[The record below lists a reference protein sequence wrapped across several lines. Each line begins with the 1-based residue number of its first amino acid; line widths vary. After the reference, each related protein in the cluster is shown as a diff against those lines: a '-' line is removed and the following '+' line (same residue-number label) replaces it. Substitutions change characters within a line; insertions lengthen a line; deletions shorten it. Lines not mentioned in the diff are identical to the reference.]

1 MADQTDTPVENE
13 EATNNTLEAS
23 VDEEQ
28 PSRKSKG
35 SSKTTDKRRRTTSSS
50 ADSASGNE
58 SSDSDSNGEGD
69 SSNSS
74 SSEANPKRKKSA
86 SSPKH
91 VGDADYR
98 RFDTGAQART
108 KLELTNDMHKYLNEK
123 FKIYVKDKA
132 IQESV
137 LDSNPVPDA
146 ESLKIPKVDGYLNE
160 IFDTLGKSY
169 GRESDGTL
177 SKTQA
182 RINNVM
188 GPLGK
193 LWLNL
198 EKVRTD
204 DSTDELDLF
213 DCLKLVEQSV
223 TLLGQAN
230 VSLTYARR
238 LSILGRLTGDMKKAK
253 KLLSKHESS
262 LSSSHKNLFGKRF
275 YKALS
280 KATKIRKS
288 TKDISQHL
296 AGFSKPSRPSAY
308 KGPPLRRDS
317 YRGRGPRDS
326 HQPFRG
332 MPSSHGRGGGR
343 TVSFKPRP
351 PSRPFNKGK
360 SVRFRFKRRS
370 PDAQSPIAG
379 STLPGGINSVC
390 SSSSTVHGAEHHP
403 CKPKPPSGGAA
414 ATFSEQLEITDTG
427 SVHFEN
433 DQGGTDSLCRTP
445 KAGTGPLSDLSQ
457 PAGKACDRT
466 GNCRNVAERGD
477 SGGLPPER
485 GIYKY
490 SFLSQKER
498 WGEQTCNQLKTVEQF
513 CCLST
518 FQNGGAALAKAFSPE
533 GRLDDK
539 NRSEGCLLY
548 CANRSRAPAAPSF
561 YLWGHEVP
569 VYMPSI
575 WLGTSPPSIHQAFKA
590 CCSSSSK
597 TGSENDYLF
606 RRYHYIQSDSGRY
619 FEGQGLH
626 SVAASEFRLYYKL
639 EEISFTPSPVHGVP
653 RFSDQF
659 IGDETIFATGE
670 NDPTYSDL
678 QRFNSGE
685 KSLSENSLSDY
696 WETDLIYTG
705 SFSGT
710 PPLPAFAKAPSKGFV
725 DGQGVRDSCPSER
738 GLSGRPS
745 VVDRPNVQLEW
756 SLDNHTS
763 PRLDNNDGCVA
774 EGLGG
779 SVPGETHKGTL
790 DTGGIQFS
798 SHKCFGAE
806 SSSFCCEG
814 LHSQSKAASC
824 PPENGQQDS
833 SCLLVE
839 DGGDTVPCIT
849 KYSPGTVG
857 ICPKQADNPDSRVS
871 ARGIKPRSGLGIQT
885 FQGFQ
890 QLETQSD
897 SFPGIRSPVGSPDN
911 RSICRSYE
919 YSASKLYKLVPR
931 PICSWDGCISD
942 SLDKPEGLQFSTFL
956 NDMSL
961 SGKDPK
967 GSGDNCPDN
976 TNLAYTSLVPSPS
989 RDVLQTANS
998 AAPSE
1003 QSVAFPQPA
1012 ATPSS
1017 SAGPPVI
1024 SGLDG
1029 YRQNLLADGISE
1041 QTSELLRSH
1050 SWRTGTAGAY
1060 NSAWKQWSSWCRQR
1074 KIDPFCSSVASVADY
1089 LTELLKQGKSY
1100 RTINS
1105 HRSAISAFH
1114 PPIGGVRVGQHEL
1127 ICKVVGACFNANP
1140 PQPRYVVTWDVDK
1153 VLDYIHMLGD
1163 NSTLSNKC
1171 LTLKLS
1177 MLLALSSAGRC
1188 SDLRALDVR
1197 YMSIKDS
1204 SIVFELAQLT
1214 KSRKK
1219 GQNPIKQTFE
1229 KFEGDPM
1236 LCVFSTITCYLERS
1250 KGWRADSNKHQLLL
1264 SYVKPHKEVVPCTI
1278 AGWLVQLMNLA
1289 GIDTSEFRAHSV
1301 RGASTSKAK
1310 AKGLSCKEIME
1321 IAKWRKESTFRRHY
1335 LREVACNKQAQDSF
1349 QAVVLQG

>member
-23 VDEEQ
+23 VEKEQAEQ

-50 ADSASGNE
+50 ADSASGDE
-58 SSDSDSNGEGD
+58 SSESDSNGEGD
-69 SSNSS
+69 SSSSS

-98 RFDTGAQART
+98 RFDTGAQAHT

-198 EKVRTD
+198 EKIRTD

-296 AGFSKPSRPSAY
+296 AGSSKPSRPSAY
-308 KGPPLRRDS
+308 KGSPLRRDS

-332 MPSSHGRGGGR
+332 MPSSRGRGGGR

-370 PDAQSPIAG
+370 PDSQSPIAG
-379 STLPGGINSVC
+379 STLPGGISSVC
-390 SSSSTVHGAEHHP
+390 SPSSTVHGAEHHP

-433 DQGGTDSLCRTP
+433 DRGSTDSLCRTP

-490 SFLSQKER
+490 SFLSEKER

-561 YLWGHEVP
+561 YLWG
-569 VYMPSI
+569 
-575 WLGTSPPSIHQAFKA
+575 T
-590 CCSSSSK
+590 
-597 TGSENDYLF
+597 
-606 RRYHYIQSDSGRY
+606 RYH
-619 FEGQGLH
+619 FTCLPFGLGPAPLLFAKLLKPV
-626 SVAASEFRLYYKL
+626 VALLRRLGLRMIIYLDDIIIFNQTL
-639 EEISFTPSPVHGVP
+639 E
-653 RFSDQF
+653 
-659 IGDETIFATGE
+659 GE

-678 QRFNSGE
+678 QKFNSGE

-705 SFSGT
+705 SFSST
-710 PPLPAFAKAPSKGFV
+710 PPLPTFAKAPSKGFV
-725 DGQGVRDSCPSER
+725 DGQGVRDRCPSER

-779 SVPGETHKGTL
+779 SVPGEAHKGTL

-857 ICPKQADNPDSRVS
+857 ICPKQADNPDCRIS
-871 ARGIKPRSGLGIQT
+871 AEGIKPRSRLGIKT

-890 QLETQSD
+890 QLETQSN
-897 SFPGIRSPVGSPDN
+897 SVPGIRSPVGSPDN
-911 RSICRSYE
+911 RSVCRSYE
-919 YSASKLYKLVPR
+919 YSASNLYKLVPR

-942 SLDKPEGLQFSTFL
+942 SLDKSEGLQFSTFL
-956 NDMSL
+956 NDMSV
-961 SGKDPK
+961 SGEDPK

-976 TNLAYTSLVPSPS
+976 TNLAYTSVVPSPS
-989 RDVLQTANS
+989 RDVVQTANS

-1003 QSVAFPQPA
+1003 RSVAFPQLA

-1017 SAGPPVI
+1017 SSGPPVI

-1089 LTELLKQGKSY
+1089 LTEMLKQGKSY

-1153 VLDYIHMLGD
+1153 VLDYIHGLGD
-1163 NSTLSNKC
+1163 NSTLSNKW

-1177 MLLALSSAGRC
+1177 ILLALSSAGRC

-1229 KFEGDPM
+1229 KFEDDPL

-1264 SYVKPHKEVVPCTI
+1264 SYVKPHKGVVPCTI

>member
-1 MADQTDTPVENE
+1 MDQTDTPVENE

-28 PSRKSKG
+28 PSRKSKD

-74 SSEANPKRKKSA
+74 SSEANPKHKKSA

-575 WLGTSPPSIHQAFKA
+575 WLGSSPPSIHQAFKA

-806 SSSFCCEG
+806 SSLFAVRAFTPNRRQ
-814 LHSQSKAASC
+814 LHVHLRMDNRTAVAYLLRMGGTRSPALLSIAQELWEYALNKQITLTAEYLPGELNHEADWESRHFR
-824 PPENGQQDS
+824 DS
-833 SCLLVE
+833 SNWKLNP
-839 DGGDTVPCIT
+839 TVFQALDHLWGPLTIDLFADRMNT
-849 KYSPGTVG
+849 QLQSYISWFPDPFAHGTDAFQ
-857 ICPKQADNPDSRVS
+857 IPWTNL
-871 ARGIKPRSGLGIQT
+871 RGY
-885 FQGFQ
+885 
-890 QLETQSD
+890 
-897 SFPGIRSPVGSPDN
+897 SFPPFSM
-911 RSICRSYE
+911 ICRCLAKIRKDQATIVLITPTWHTQAWYPVLLE
-919 YSASKLYKLVPR
+919 
-931 PICSWDGCISD
+931 
-942 SLDKPEGLQFSTFL
+942 
-956 NDMSL
+956 MS
-961 SGKDPK
+961 
-967 GSGDNCPDN
+967 
-976 TNLAYTSLVPSPS
+976 
-989 RDVLQTANS
+989 
-998 AAPSE
+998 
-1003 QSVAFPQPA
+1003 
-1012 ATPSS
+1012 
-1017 SAGPPVI
+1017 
-1024 SGLDG
+1024 
-1029 YRQNLLADGISE
+1029 
-1041 QTSELLRSH
+1041 
-1050 SWRTGTAGAY
+1050 
-1060 NSAWKQWSSWCRQR
+1060 CRQP
-1074 KIDPFCSSVASVADY
+1074 I
-1089 LTELLKQGKSY
+1089 LL
-1100 RTINS
+1100 
-1105 HRSAISAFH
+1105 
-1114 PPIGGVRVGQHEL
+1114 PP
-1127 ICKVVGACFNANP
+1127 
-1140 PQPRYVVTWDVDK
+1140 
-1153 VLDYIHMLGD
+1153 
-1163 NSTLSNKC
+1163 LSN
-1171 LTLKLS
+1171 
-1177 MLLALSSAGRC
+1177 
-1188 SDLRALDVR
+1188 
-1197 YMSIKDS
+1197 
-1204 SIVFELAQLT
+1204 
-1214 KSRKK
+1214 
-1219 GQNPIKQTFE
+1219 
-1229 KFEGDPM
+1229 
-1236 LCVFSTITCYLERS
+1236 
-1250 KGWRADSNKHQLLL
+1250 LLL
-1264 SYVKPHKEVVPCTI
+1264 SPNLQPHP
-1278 AGWLVQLMNLA
+1278 L
-1289 GIDTSEFRAHSV
+1289 
-1301 RGASTSKAK
+1301 
-1310 AKGLSCKEIME
+1310 
-1321 IAKWRKESTFRRHY
+1321 
-1335 LREVACNKQAQDSF
+1335 
-1349 QAVVLQG
+1349 VLQGHLSLAAWMVTGKTCLQTEFQSKLPNFSAPTLGEQARQELTTAPGNSGVGGVVRGKLIHFAPLWPL

>member
-35 SSKTTDKRRRTTSSS
+35 SSKTTDKRRRMTSSS

-774 EGLGG
+774 EGLGAVCQG
-779 SVPGETHKGTL
+779 RHTRGLWTQE
-790 DTGGIQFS
+790 
-798 SHKCFGAE
+798 E
-806 SSSFCCEG
+806 SSS
-814 LHSQSKAASC
+814 LHINALELKAALFAVRAFTPNRRQLHVHLRMDNRTAVAYLLRMGGTRS
-824 PPENGQQDS
+824 PALLSIAQELWEYALNKQITLTAEYLPGELNHEADWESRHFRDS
-833 SCLLVE
+833 SNWKLNP
-839 DGGDTVPCIT
+839 TVFQALDHLWGPLTIDLFADRMNT
-849 KYSPGTVG
+849 QLQSYISWFPDPFAHGTDAFQ
-857 ICPKQADNPDSRVS
+857 IPWTNL
-871 ARGIKPRSGLGIQT
+871 RGY
-885 FQGFQ
+885 
-890 QLETQSD
+890 
-897 SFPGIRSPVGSPDN
+897 SFPPFSM
-911 RSICRSYE
+911 ICRCLAKIRKDQATIVLITPTWHTQAWYPVLLE
-919 YSASKLYKLVPR
+919 
-931 PICSWDGCISD
+931 
-942 SLDKPEGLQFSTFL
+942 
-956 NDMSL
+956 MS
-961 SGKDPK
+961 
-967 GSGDNCPDN
+967 
-976 TNLAYTSLVPSPS
+976 
-989 RDVLQTANS
+989 
-998 AAPSE
+998 
-1003 QSVAFPQPA
+1003 
-1012 ATPSS
+1012 
-1017 SAGPPVI
+1017 
-1024 SGLDG
+1024 
-1029 YRQNLLADGISE
+1029 
-1041 QTSELLRSH
+1041 
-1050 SWRTGTAGAY
+1050 
-1060 NSAWKQWSSWCRQR
+1060 CRQP
-1074 KIDPFCSSVASVADY
+1074 I
-1089 LTELLKQGKSY
+1089 LL
-1100 RTINS
+1100 
-1105 HRSAISAFH
+1105 
-1114 PPIGGVRVGQHEL
+1114 PP
-1127 ICKVVGACFNANP
+1127 
-1140 PQPRYVVTWDVDK
+1140 
-1153 VLDYIHMLGD
+1153 
-1163 NSTLSNKC
+1163 LSN
-1171 LTLKLS
+1171 
-1177 MLLALSSAGRC
+1177 
-1188 SDLRALDVR
+1188 
-1197 YMSIKDS
+1197 
-1204 SIVFELAQLT
+1204 
-1214 KSRKK
+1214 
-1219 GQNPIKQTFE
+1219 
-1229 KFEGDPM
+1229 
-1236 LCVFSTITCYLERS
+1236 
-1250 KGWRADSNKHQLLL
+1250 LLL
-1264 SYVKPHKEVVPCTI
+1264 SPNLQPHP
-1278 AGWLVQLMNLA
+1278 L
-1289 GIDTSEFRAHSV
+1289 
-1301 RGASTSKAK
+1301 
-1310 AKGLSCKEIME
+1310 
-1321 IAKWRKESTFRRHY
+1321 
-1335 LREVACNKQAQDSF
+1335 
-1349 QAVVLQG
+1349 VLQGHLSLAAWMVTGKTCLQTEFQSKLPNFSAPTLGEQARQELTTAPGNSGVAGVVRGKLIHFAPLWPL